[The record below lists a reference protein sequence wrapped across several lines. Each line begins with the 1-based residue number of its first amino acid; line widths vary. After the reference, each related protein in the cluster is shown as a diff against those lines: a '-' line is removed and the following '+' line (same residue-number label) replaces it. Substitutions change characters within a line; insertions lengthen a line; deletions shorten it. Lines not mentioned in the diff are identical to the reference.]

1 MNPKKILDKLKTLMD
16 VKFGD
21 ILANNKIT
29 LIDFSRRTGK
39 VVEVEDSKKL
49 VIDISKLDHDTQ
61 KQIKEQIL
69 DKVINQEDEAFLTDR
84 SKANTESIK
93 RNLPEKDDELLMF
106 YQGKLSPTMYKVLEG
121 ALVVRN
127 AANKREDIR
136 DLKWGI
142 ARQYPDIGNNMCN
155 LVGRGYFD
163 GHFKELYKSMAEE
176 GDFDIIDYQEKVKY
190 IVKALPYIVFVD
202 QYRDYAEISGEVK
215 FKLDKLKKYGAGK
228 LVLHGLS
235 KANVKTTLDI
245 LSEYEDD
252 ATIRIER
259 DMNKAKT
266 IITATLIF

>member
-1 MNPKKILDKLKTLMD
+1 MD

-21 ILANNKIT
+21 VLSNNKIT
-29 LIDFSRRTGK
+29 LFDFSKRTGK

-49 VIDISKLDHDTQ
+49 IIDIGKLKPDTQ

-69 DKVINQEDEAFLTDR
+69 DKIINQEDEAFLTDR
-84 SKANTESIK
+84 SKANTESIR
-93 RNLPEKDDELLMF
+93 RNLPKKDDELLMF

-127 AANKREDIR
+127 AVNKKEDIKDIR

-142 ARQYPDIGNNMCN
+142 SRQYPDIGNNMCN
-155 LVGRGYFD
+155 LVQRGYFD
-163 GHFKELYKSMAEE
+163 EHFQELYKSMVEE
-176 GDFDIIDYQEKVKY
+176 DDFNIVVYQEKVKH
-190 IVKALPYIVFVD
+190 IVKSLPYIVFVD
-202 QYRDYAEISGEVK
+202 QYRDYAQIMGEVK

-228 LVLHGLS
+228 LILHGLS
-235 KANVKTTLDI
+235 KTNVKTTLEI

-252 ATIRIER
+252 DTIRIQKE
-259 DMNKAKT
+259 MNKAES